1 MYTNGSLT
9 SLELVFLVK
18 TTLSE
23 CRIMAIETCL
33 GRIPVS
39 TLSWEIAQQRSQV
52 GHEAFLKAP

>member
-23 CRIMAIETCL
+23 YRIMAMET
-33 GRIPVS
+33 S
-39 TLSWEIAQQRSQV
+39 
-52 GHEAFLKAP
+52 